1 MHLSERSVYYTQLQ
15 CGQCNFFK
23 RSDMRKNIL
32 KGVAGKALAK
42 TIQNRFKQVDY
53 KLLTEPFFLRNE
65 NDRAWRG
72 EFWGKV
78 IRPAITCAF
87 LTGDQELRAL
97 IDDSVSDMMK
107 TQTPDGSISTYP
119 CDQQL
124 TAWDIWGRKY
134 SILGLI
140 RYYELLNPDPEV
152 LECCCR
158 ALDYLMSFIG
168 PDKMDILEC
177 GNHNG
182 LPASSILGAVVSL
195 WKLTGNSKY
204 RAFAQYIIERGCSGL
219 GNIYECCDLGIAPA
233 VLGNGKAYEMTSCF
247 QGLAELAMLE
257 TNPDWNRIAAKYG
270 KAVLE
275 HEIFIT
281 GTGGA
286 KDRMGEFWFDGT
298 LRQTRSD
305 CGALGETCV
314 TVTWMRYCL
323 RLLQL
328 TDDMT
333 FADAIE
339 KALYNALLG
348 AWGPDGSNWIHAN
361 PTPLTGGGYKKYA
374 DDQLLRTHG
383 KPFGGHDCCRAQ
395 GPEGLVTAALIAV
408 TEKENILTVN
418 LFEALTYGAL
428 KIEGNYPCAPEAQIR
443 FTEEKRCCLRLRT
456 PEFLEQVLLNGE
468 AVPFEKGRYLVLN
481 RCWTPEDK
489 VELVFDFSLKEIPA
503 PDGSPYVAVKR
514 GPLVLAAD
522 SRGEVPGA
530 LVNVSWNGIPLCDYA
545 SAGNLFDPGNTL
557 TVWFRK

>member
-1 MHLSERSVYYTQLQ
+1 
-15 CGQCNFFK
+15 
-23 RSDMRKNIL
+23 MRRNIL
-32 KGVAGKALAK
+32 KGFAGKALAK
-42 TIQNRFKQVDY
+42 TIENRFKKVDY
-53 KLLTEPFFLRNE
+53 KLLTEPFFLRSE
-65 NDRAWRG
+65 DDRAWRG

-87 LTGDQELRAL
+87 LTGDPGLRAL
-97 IDDSVSDMMK
+97 IDDSVADMMK

-119 CDQQL
+119 DDQKL

-134 SILGLI
+134 AILGLI
-140 RYYELLNPDPEV
+140 RYYELLKPDPAV
-152 LECCCR
+152 LKCCCR
-158 ALDYLMSFIG
+158 AVDYLISLIG
-168 PDKMDILEC
+168 PGKMDILEC

-195 WKLTGNSKY
+195 WRLTGNSKY
-204 RAFAQYIIERGCSGL
+204 REFAQYIIERGCSGL

-257 TNPDWNRIAAKYG
+257 ENPDWQRIVVKYG

-286 KDRMGEFWFDGT
+286 KDKMGEFWFDSA
-298 LRQTRSD
+298 LRQTRGD
-305 CGALGETCV
+305 CGSLGETCV

-348 AWGPDGSNWIHAN
+348 AWGPDGSHWVHAN

-374 DDQLLRTHG
+374 EDQIQRAVG
-383 KPFGGHDCCRAQ
+383 KPFGGNDCCRAQ
-395 GPEGLVTAALIAV
+395 GPEGLAVAAEFAV
-408 TEKENILTVN
+408 LESENSVTVN
-418 LFEALTYGAL
+418 LFEALDSGSL
-428 KIEGNYPCAPEAQIR
+428 RISGNYPCEPQAVITFDDPED
-443 FTEEKRCCLRLRT
+443 KVLRLRT
-456 PEFLEQVLLNGE
+456 PTFLKSVKFNGISVEFTRGIYLELSH
-468 AVPFEKGRYLVLN
+468 KGGAAD
-481 RCWTPEDK
+481 T
-489 VELVFDFSLKEIPA
+489 VEMEFDFTLKEISS
-503 PDGSPYVAVKR
+503 PDGKFTAVMR
-514 GPLVLAAD
+514 GPLVLAED
-522 SRGEVPGA
+522 SRGKVA
-530 LVNVSWNGIPLCDYA
+530 DARVSVQWRGRELCDYA
-545 SAGNLFDPGNTL
+545 TAGNLICEENTL
-557 TVWFRK
+557 TVWFRNEP